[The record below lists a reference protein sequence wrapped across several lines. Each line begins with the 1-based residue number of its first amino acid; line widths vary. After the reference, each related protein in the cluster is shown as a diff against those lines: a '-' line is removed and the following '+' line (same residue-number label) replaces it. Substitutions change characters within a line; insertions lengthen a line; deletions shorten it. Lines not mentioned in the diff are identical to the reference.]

1 MKKIFIMLALLL
13 VSAVVSAK
21 QYVEC
26 YRYTFSLNVAS
37 DATESLNNLISKG
50 FKIVTFNLDYA
61 HKYMIVVY
69 ADMRA

>member
-1 MKKIFIMLALLL
+1 MKKLLIMLILLL
-13 VSAVVSAK
+13 FSAVVSAK

-37 DATESLNNLISKG
+37 DATESLNNLISRG
-50 FKIVTFNLDYA
+50 FKIISFSLDYA

-69 ADMRA
+69 DDMRA